1 MTDITLYFTKWKSGI
16 KRSLRKT
23 RQKQTKHLKDNNNNG
38 TKWEQENDRV
48 DLSLKPKL
56 ALCQITRLEITM
68 KSDDQKSVNE
78 EKVIMLWKE
87 HFKNGYRKNS
97 LFCAFA
103 AKNIIPIKVST
114 SSQLNNLEIIS

>member
-1 MTDITLYFTKWKSGI
+1 MTDITLYFIKWKSGI

-78 EKVIMLWKE
+78 EKVITA
-87 HFKNGYRKNS
+87 RKN
-97 LFCAFA
+97 CAMERTF
-103 AKNIIPIKVST
+103 
-114 SSQLNNLEIIS
+114 

>member
-23 RQKQTKHLKDNNNNG
+23 KQKQTKHLKDKNNNG

-56 ALCQITRLEITM
+56 ALCLITRLEITM

-78 EKVIMLWKE
+78 EKLLLG
-87 HFKNGYRKNS
+87 KN
-97 LFCAFA
+97 CAMER
-103 AKNIIPIKVST
+103 T
-114 SSQLNNLEIIS
+114 L